1 MRHRDLTDVVQRQPV
16 HQGPERRPVHRRAV
30 HEQTHSI
37 IPEAQAL
44 LPQQTE
50 QRPKLGLLRLLRAGV
65 AEQLDAACQLRGQGL
80 RGWHRTGNLGPAP
93 RHGQR
98 CFHHR
103 VGSDRYSV
111 MLVTSLLCAAAL
123 VAQDTLSPVARRV
136 LADVRYLA
144 DDAREGRGVGTKGIE
159 EAARYIADGFA
170 RAGLKPAGADRA
182 FFQPFTISAD
192 APAVLHTKLGG
203 TATKNVVG
211 LLPGRSRALSGEV
224 IVVGAHYDH
233 LGYGGFGALDPDST
247 GRVHN
252 GADDN
257 ASGVAALLE
266 VARVLRGRHPARTIV
281 FIAFSGEELGDLGSD
296 YFVKHPLVEPVDS
309 IYAMLNMDMVGRL
322 RDERLAALGAAT
334 AKEFP
339 ALLDSLN
346 QTEARRFDL
355 NASGDGWQAT
365 DVASFFAVK
374 RPVLQ
379 FFTGLHE
386 DYHRSTDDWEKINA
400 TGLARVA
407 AFVAEVAWTLA
418 NRPGP
423 LTFVDAAPPASATAG
438 SGYGAYLGTIPDMAG
453 TPGGVRL
460 TGVRAAS
467 PAERAGLQGG
477 DIITAIGTKVVANLY
492 DMTDALRSHQPG
504 DTVVI
509 AVKRGDQ
516 TVQIT
521 AVLGKRGS

>member
-1 MRHRDLTDVVQRQPV
+1 
-16 HQGPERRPVHRRAV
+16 
-30 HEQTHSI
+30 
-37 IPEAQAL
+37 
-44 LPQQTE
+44 
-50 QRPKLGLLRLLRAGV
+50 
-65 AEQLDAACQLRGQGL
+65 
-80 RGWHRTGNLGPAP
+80 
-93 RHGQR
+93 
-98 CFHHR
+98 
-103 VGSDRYSV
+103 
-111 MLVTSLLCAAAL
+111 MLVPSLLCAAAL